1 MSAGGTLS
9 TAAGALGLFGNVLP
23 ALAELFPARLIKILA
38 PASRRSRRLPR

>member
-23 ALAELFPARLIKILA
+23 ALAELVPARPIKVLA